1 MIDCMFEQVLKQTQ
15 NIVVRANFFSL
26 SVDEVIT
33 IDNQS

>member
-15 NIVVRANFFSL
+15 TTIVGASFFSL